1 MYKLLLLFILEC
13 LIFVFVFMYWI
24 ELWFKVLDVLM
35 LVYIVGL
42 ELEIEYFENLNKVK
56 DFKKIV
62 RFYWMILK

>member
-1 MYKLLLLFILEC
+1 
-13 LIFVFVFMYWI
+13 
-24 ELWFKVLDVLM
+24 M

-62 RFYWMILK
+62 RFYWMILKQELLDLLNFVKFEFR